1 LRRYEQMLTIRLR
14 RGGAKHK
21 PYYRLVVSDSR
32 RRPTSSYLD
41 EVGSYNPHADPPE
54 IKIDLDK
61 VAEWE
66 GKGAGTSESVRA
78 LIRKARA

>member
-1 LRRYEQMLTIRLR
+1 MLTIRLR

-41 EVGSYNPHADPPE
+41 EVGLYNPHTDPPE
-54 IKIDLDK
+54 IKVDLDK
-61 VAEWE
+61 VAEWQ

-78 LIRKARA
+78 LIRKAKA